1 MMFGKLLVIH
11 VCYVMSIFCFNFLS
25 LVHTQPPSEL
35 YSLHPQ
41 VPPPPPPQSAPQDII
56 RPHFHPPYPPMLHPP
71 PPPPHQI
78 MPHSAPDFMRPPRPT
93 GSGFIPRSQV
103 PRPPMLHPPGL
114 GPHHASNNYY

>member
-1 MMFGKLLVIH
+1 
-11 VCYVMSIFCFNFLS
+11 MSILCFILSLS

-41 VPPPPPPQSAPQDII
+41 VPLPPPPQSAPQEII
-56 RPHFHPPYPPMLHPP
+56 HPHFHPPYPPMLHPPP

-93 GSGFIPRSQV
+93 GSGFMPHSQV
-103 PRPPMLHPPGL
+103 PRPPILHPPGL
-114 GPHHASNNYY
+114 GPRHASNNYY